1 MVGVLRFLLLVCLLA
16 SPATAQTRDVN
27 PDDLTLTVTL
37 EPLPD
42 PLLRQEMVLLTIHGT
57 YRRHITRERLE
68 QPVLDGFNWMQLGQD
83 EWFDSMRD
91 GLPVRNMRRR
101 MAVFPDG
108 TGRLEIGPFRH
119 HVTLL
124 DEDNKWFEYTVQS
137 DPLTVDVTPAPPHHG
152 WWFPVRGLEISD
164 SWSNAPDQLA
174 TGEGVLRIIRLSAL
188 GASPDMIPPMP
199 ELTSPSA
206 LIFSHPEK
214 RLVELTP
221 YGPRSVAFWRWT
233 VTPTN
238 GNSAVLEPIRFTYFD
253 TATRQMREAV
263 ISAQRI
269 AFGDVTG
276 STRPTEPQVIRQ
288 TVLRP
293 GLLGLGA
300 ALGLVAGLLAMLAGR
315 RFSWRPLSDA
325 ARRKHLLW
333 QLGVAARRGD
343 MAQLRRTAHALDAQ
357 SAPSAGRHALLV
369 RLDNAVF
376 AASPQPW
383 APDRFYRDFRRTL

>member
-1 MVGVLRFLLLVCLLA
+1 MVGVLRIVLVLCLLTGQA
-16 SPATAQTRDVN
+16 SAQTRDVN

-108 TGRLEIGPFRH
+108 TGRLEIGPFQH

-137 DPLTVDVTPAPPHHG
+137 GPLTVDVTPAPPHDG

-188 GASPDMIPPMP
+188 GAGPDMIPPMP

-206 LIFSHPEK
+206 LIFAHPEK

-253 TATRQMREAV
+253 TVTRQMREAV

-276 STRPTEPQVIRQ
+276 STRPTAPQVIRQ

-333 QLGVAARRGD
+333 QLSVAARRGD
-343 MAQLRRTAHALDAQ
+343 MARLRRTAHALDAQ
-357 SAPSAGRHALLV
+357 SAPSAGRHALLA

-383 APDRFYRDFRRTL
+383 VPDRFYRDFRRTL